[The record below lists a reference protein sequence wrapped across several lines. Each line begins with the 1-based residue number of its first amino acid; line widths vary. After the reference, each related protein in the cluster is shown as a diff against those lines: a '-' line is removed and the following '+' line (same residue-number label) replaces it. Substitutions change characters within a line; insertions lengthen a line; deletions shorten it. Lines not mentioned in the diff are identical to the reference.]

1 MNTENAITK
10 IQSGQWLEEAGQLLT
25 EACVEFEKN
34 AVDIALAS
42 DDDKEIAAYFLA
54 DIKKLLKEIEG
65 RRVQYVAPYNEKVKA
80 ANSWCKQYSTRL
92 DAAGMRFK
100 DKILAY
106 EKKLADDR
114 RRVEEEAR
122 KREEERLAKLKE
134 LEAQAQKE
142 AEPEVQQEIR
152 QLKDDQ
158 VAEQIHLEETKRKK
172 TQHFNGVSTTIKQ
185 VWTFEVED
193 INKIPIDYLMVNDTL
208 IRKAINAKVR
218 NIPGVRIFQTD
229 QLSSRF

>member
-10 IQSGQWLEEAGQLLT
+10 IQSDKWLEEAGQLLT

-65 RRVQYVAPYNEKVKA
+65 RRVQYVTPYNEKVKA

-92 DAAGMRFK
+92 DAADRVFK
-100 DKILAY
+100 NKILAY
-106 EKKLADDR
+106 ERKLADDR
-114 RRVEEEAR
+114 RREEEEAR
-122 KREEERLAKLKE
+122 KREEDRLAKLKE
-134 LEAQAQKE
+134 LEEQAQKE
-142 AEPEVQQEIR
+142 AAPEVQHEIR

-158 VAEQIHLEETKRKK
+158 VAEQIHLEETKRDK
-172 TQHFNGVSTTIKQ
+172 TQHFSGVSTTIKQ
-185 VWTFEVED
+185 VWTFEVEN
-193 INKIPIDYLMVNDTL
+193 IKELPTDYLLPNEPL
-208 IRKAINAKVR
+208 IRKAVNAGVR
-218 NIPGVRIFQTD
+218 TIPGVRIFQKD

>member
-10 IQSGQWLEEAGQLLT
+10 IQSDKWLEEAGQFLS

-34 AVDIALAS
+34 AVDIAIAS

-65 RRVQYVAPYNEKVKA
+65 RRVQYVTPFNEKVKA
-80 ANSWCKQYSTRL
+80 ANGWCKQYSSRL
-92 DAAGMRFK
+92 EAADKSFK
-100 DKILAY
+100 SKILAY

-122 KREEERLAKLKE
+122 QREEDRLAKLKE
-134 LEAQAQKE
+134 LEQKE
-142 AEPEVQQEIR
+142 ITPEVQQETR

-158 VAEQIHLEETKRKK
+158 VAEQIHFEETKRDK
-172 TQHFNGVSTTIKQ
+172 TQHFSGVSTTIKQ
-185 VWTFEVED
+185 VWTFEVE
-193 INKIPIDYLMVNDTL
+193 NVSALPADYLLPNETL
-208 IRKAINAKVR
+208 IRKAVNAGVR
-218 NIPGVRIFQTD
+218 NIPGVRIFQKD

>member
-10 IQSGQWLEEAGQLLT
+10 IQSDKWLEEAGQFLQ

-34 AVDIALAS
+34 AVNIAIAT

-54 DIKKLLKEIEG
+54 DIKKLLKEIES
-65 RRVQYVAPYNEKVKA
+65 RRVQYVTPFNEKVKA
-80 ANSWCKQYSTRL
+80 ANGWCKQYSSRL
-92 DAAGMRFK
+92 EAADKSFK
-100 DKILAY
+100 AKILAY

-122 KREEERLAKLKE
+122 KREEDRLAKLKE
-134 LEAQAQKE
+134 LEQKE
-142 AEPEVQQEIR
+142 ITPEVQQETR

-158 VAEQIHLEETKRKK
+158 VAEQIHLEETKRDK
-172 TQHFNGVSTTIKQ
+172 TQHFSGVSTTIKQ
-185 VWTFEVED
+185 VWTFEVE
-193 INKIPIDYLMVNDTL
+193 NVAELPTDYLLPNEPL
-208 IRKAINAKVR
+208 IRKAVNAGVR
-218 NIPGVRIFQTD
+218 TIPGVRIFQKD